1 MTCLDRVREALGRT
15 REHIRAYISS
25 SEVEEL
31 RAEVDTLN
39 TENDRITEVCEE
51 FEQAVRELLVESPAE
66 PEVEDVAPEDDADQG
81 EQEDEAET

>member
-31 RAEVDTLN
+31 RA
-39 TENDRITEVCEE
+39 
-51 FEQAVRELLVESPAE
+51 AVRCWRQPRSPKRKHR
-66 PEVEDVAPEDDADQG
+66 PKKRRMSTRTNRKTNK
-81 EQEDEAET
+81 ET